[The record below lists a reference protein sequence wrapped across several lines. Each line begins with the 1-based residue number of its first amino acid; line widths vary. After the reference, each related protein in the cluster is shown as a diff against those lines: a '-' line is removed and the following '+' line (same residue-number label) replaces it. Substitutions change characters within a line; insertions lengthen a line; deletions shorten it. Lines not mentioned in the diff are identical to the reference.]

1 MKAQV
6 RDADVVCRSGG
17 EEFII
22 FLDGSNMDVAYEI
35 AERIRLSIESDIT
48 SLEEGTTISIGVA
61 QWYGDSTPISLTLE
75 LADNALYAAKRN
87 GRNRT
92 ELFS

>member
-1 MKAQV
+1 
-6 RDADVVCRSGG
+6 
-17 EEFII
+17 
-22 FLDGSNMDVAYEI
+22 MDVAYEI